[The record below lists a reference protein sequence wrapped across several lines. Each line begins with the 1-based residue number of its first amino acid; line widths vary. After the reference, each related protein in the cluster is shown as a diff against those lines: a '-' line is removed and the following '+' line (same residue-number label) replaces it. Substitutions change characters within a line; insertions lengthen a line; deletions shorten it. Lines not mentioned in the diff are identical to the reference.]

1 MWKRQPLG
9 GEIGEG
15 TSPLSRMR
23 SLLAPRRLGSGT
35 GTADIRA
42 LVYGCIGA
50 SYSEVRS
57 ASSTILPRYI
67 TAIRSETWRTTE
79 RSCAMITYVR
89 PSSYWRSSI
98 RFTTCAW
105 IDTSSAETGSS
116 ATTSFGFSASARAMP
131 MRWR

>member
-1 MWKRQPLG
+1 MSGGSVVLQTWVAFQHRVWNRQPLG
-9 GEIGEG
+9 GAIGEG
-15 TSPLSRMR
+15 TSPRSRIR

-67 TAIRSETWRTTE
+67 TAMRSETWRTTE
-79 RSCAMITYVR
+79 RSCAMITYV
-89 PSSYWRSSI
+89 
-98 RFTTCAW
+98 
-105 IDTSSAETGSS
+105 
-116 ATTSFGFSASARAMP
+116 
-131 MRWR
+131 